1 MKILAGVVQPTEY
14 DGNVEVLKGLRIGYL
29 PQEPLLDAGDTVWE
43 NIAPALADMR
53 DKLSQFE
60 AVSVAMGEPGADMD
74 ALMGKMERLQT
85 EIDAANGWELDRT
98 ADRAMEAL
106 RCPPRDALVATL
118 SGGERR
124 RVAICRLLLSAPEML
139 LLVRGCDAR
148 AHVQLA
154 HALTGRAHEP

>member
-53 DKLSQFE
+53 DKLGQFE

-74 ALMGKMERLQT
+74 ALMGKMERLQS

-139 LLVRGCDAR
+139 LLVRGCD
-148 AHVQLA
+148 
-154 HALTGRAHEP
+154 GRACSSLTP